1 MDFNDEE
8 LYQVADIYNHYVL
21 NDVCTF
27 EVRQQRKTIS
37 WKTRI
42 TSLLMCPPLFLFHVL
57 HFQTEPVT
65 AAIISNRVD
74 KLLGGCLKASND
86 VLTGREVVVDFEI

>member
-1 MDFNDEE
+1 MADGVVYSKRNPYLWLSRSMDFNDEE

-21 NDVCTF
+21 NDICTF

-42 TSLLMCPPLFLFHVL
+42 TSLLICPPLFLFPRIT
-57 HFQTEPVT
+57 F
-65 AAIISNRVD
+65 SD
-74 KLLGGCLKASND
+74 
-86 VLTGREVVVDFEI
+86 